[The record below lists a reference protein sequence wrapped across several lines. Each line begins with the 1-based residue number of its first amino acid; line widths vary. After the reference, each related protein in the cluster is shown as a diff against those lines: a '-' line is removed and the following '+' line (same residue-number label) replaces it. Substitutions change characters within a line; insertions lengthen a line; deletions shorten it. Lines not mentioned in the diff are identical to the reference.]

1 MTVIDADPAGESLTD
16 LPAPV
21 PLLAPADGVPD
32 VVGDERTLLAAAA
45 LLRSGTGPVAV
56 DAERAS
62 GHRYGQRAYLVQL
75 RREGS
80 GTWLIDPILCPDLSP
95 IADALDGVEWVL
107 HAATQDLACLA
118 EVGLRP
124 SALFDTELA
133 GRLVGLSRVGLG
145 ASVEHYLGL
154 SLAKEHSAVDW
165 SRRPLPEPWLRYA
178 ALDVEVLVQLR
189 NAIEA
194 DLREQDKWEWARQEF
209 ESLVSFAGP
218 PARVDPWRRTSGMH
232 RIRRRRTLAIVR
244 ELWLARDALAQRRD
258 ISPGRVLPDSA
269 IIALAS
275 DPPKDMAVFGEV
287 RELKPAQRSAKV
299 WLAAI
304 QTAMALPES
313 ALPPLTLPST
323 GPPPPRVWPERDPAA
338 AARLAAARTALAEY
352 AASRHLP
359 VENLVSPDA
368 VRRILWEPPSDGSAE
383 SIADELRALGA
394 RPWQVEIVAP
404 ILGEACRP
412 SE

>member
-1 MTVIDADPAGESLTD
+1 MTVIDVDPAGESLTD

-32 VVGDERTLLAAAA
+32 VVEDERTLLAAAE

-95 IADALDGVEWVL
+95 IAEALEGVEWVL

-209 ESLVSFAGP
+209 ESLVNFAGP

-275 DPPKDMAVFGEV
+275 DPPKDTAVFGEV

-338 AARLAAARTALAEY
+338 AARLTAARAALAEY
-352 AASRHLP
+352 AAARHLP

-394 RPWQVEIVAP
+394 RAWQVEIVAP
-404 ILGEACRP
+404 ILVEACRP

>member
-124 SALFDTELA
+124 SSLFDTELA
-133 GRLVGLSRVGLG
+133 GRLVGLTRVGLG

>member
-124 SALFDTELA
+124 SSLFDTELA
-133 GRLVGLSRVGLG
+133 GRLVGLTRVGLG

-209 ESLVSFAGP
+209 ESLVNFAGP

>member
-124 SALFDTELA
+124 SSLFDTELA
-133 GRLVGLSRVGLG
+133 GRLVGLTRVGLG

-275 DPPKDMAVFGEV
+275 DPPKDTAVFGEV